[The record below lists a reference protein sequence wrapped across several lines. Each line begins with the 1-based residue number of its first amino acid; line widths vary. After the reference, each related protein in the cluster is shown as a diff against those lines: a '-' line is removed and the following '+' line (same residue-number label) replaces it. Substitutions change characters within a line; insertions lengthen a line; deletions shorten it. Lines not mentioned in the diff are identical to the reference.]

1 MVATETETCK
11 VSNRDMVYKIS
22 SKQKDMSNFIFESI
36 ENRNAQYTLRDVEE
50 FVFLRNKTLKI
61 FNTKTLFT

>member
-11 VSNRDMVYKIS
+11 VSNRDMVYKVP
-22 SKQKDMSNFIFESI
+22 SKQNDSSNFIFESI

-50 FVFLRNKTLKI
+50 FVFLQNKTLKI